1 MTEASISCP
10 NCGHAIAIGDAFCE
24 SCGAALATGSD
35 AVPNE
40 AAIEHESLAVPKTT
54 LFRPP
59 GTTDVCLECGSEV
72 LDDGF
77 CSVCG
82 KKALSPRDH
91 WRENPVEWIG
101 GVCDKGIV
109 HARNEDAMAL
119 AGLADRSLAV
129 LVVCDGVTSAPD
141 SDRAALMA
149 AREACASLV
158 GTPMPA
164 TDTVAATVSHWSAAI
179 RRACAEANAAAVGV
193 ARSLGNPIEPP
204 SCTFIAAVANYDVI
218 TIGWCGDSRAYWL
231 PDAGE
236 PLQLMLDH
244 SLGTE
249 LIQSGMSE
257 AEAQA
262 DATFHT
268 ITRWLG
274 ADSVD
279 SSPELSSHQV
289 RQPGWLLVCS
299 DGLWNYASPA
309 SAIHALLRQQLAA
322 GLTEPVPIA
331 DGMVRWANAQ
341 GGHDNITAVLARYE
355 PSLR

>member
-1 MTEASISCP
+1 MTDASITCP
-10 NCGHAIAIGDAFCE
+10 ACGEAVVSGDAFCE
-24 SCGAALATGSD
+24 SCGVALAREAAPLATPATTRDGSF
-35 AVPNE
+35 AVPR
-40 AAIEHESLAVPKTT
+40 TT
-54 LFRPP
+54 LSQPP
-59 GTTDVCLECGSEV
+59 GTDDACLECGGAV

-82 KKALSPRDH
+82 QKALSARDH
-91 WRENPVEWIG
+91 WQENPVEWIG

-119 AGLADRSLAV
+119 AGLPDRSLAV

-141 SDRAALMA
+141 SDRAALAA
-149 AREACASLV
+149 AREACACLV
-158 GTPMPA
+158 ATPMPT
-164 TDTVAATVSHWSAAI
+164 TDSVAGTVSHWSDAI
-179 RRACAEANAAAVGV
+179 GRACVEANAATVGV
-193 ARSLGNPIEPP
+193 ARSLGNPSEPP
-204 SCTFIAAVANYDVI
+204 SCTFIAAVLNNDVI
-218 TIGWCGDSRAYWL
+218 TVGWCGDSRAYWL

-236 PLQLMLDH
+236 PVQLMLDH

-249 LIQSGMSE
+249 MIQSGMSE
-257 AEAQA
+257 AEAEA
-262 DATFHT
+262 DPTFHT

-279 SSPELSSHQV
+279 ATPASSSHQV
-289 RQPGWLLVCS
+289 DEAGWLLVCS
-299 DGLWNYASPA
+299 DGLWNYASRA
-309 SAIHALLRQQLAA
+309 SAVAALLRQLLAA
-322 GLTEPVPIA
+322 GLTTPVPIA